1 MSKQRPVIPGEVFHK
16 LTVLEQVES
25 HPTSKNR
32 MVRCA
37 CACGNEAVKDWSSVW
52 RGKTRSCGCMKADK
66 ARANG
71 YASKTHGK
79 RYSREYAIWRGLHTR
94 CYNVSDPGYRN
105 YGALGITVCDRWH
118 KFENFYA
125 DMGDRPTPGHSID
138 RIDVDG
144 PYSPENCRWVTNA
157 EQQQRNKRTN
167 RRVTAFGETL
177 CLAEWGRR
185 YNLRPETISE
195 RLAYGWGTEKAV
207 SKPSRKRRVNANPQ
221 EKTRTGPQAPQP

>member
-16 LTVLEQVES
+16 LTVLEQVAS
-25 HPTSKNR
+25 HPISKNR

-79 RYSREYAIWRGLHTR
+79 RHSREYAIWRGLHTR

-105 YGALGITVCDRWH
+105 YGALGIKVCDRWH

-144 PYSPENCRWVTNA
+144 SYSPENCRWATNA
-157 EQQQRNKRTN
+157 EQQRNKRNT
-167 RRVTAFGETL
+167 VWV
-177 CLAEWGRR
+177 EWNG
-185 YNLRPETISE
+185 E
-195 RLAYGWGTEKAV
+195 RLCVRDWEDRLGFPKEVVYSRLKNGWPVERAMTEPLHTEK
-207 SKPSRKRRVNANPQ
+207 SRNQTRRLTHP
-221 EKTRTGPQAPQP
+221 

>member
-16 LTVLEQVES
+16 LTVLEQVAS
-25 HPTSKNR
+25 HPISKNR

-105 YGALGITVCDRWH
+105 YGALGIKVCDRWH

-125 DMGDRPTPGHSID
+125 DMGDRPEGLTLD
-138 RIDVDG
+138 RIDNDG
-144 PYSPENCRWVTNA
+144 PYSPENCRWASNK
-157 EQQQRNKRTN
+157 EQASN
-167 RRVTAFGETL
+167 RRNTVFVLVGGVLTPFLSACESAGF
-177 CLAEWGRR
+177 C
-185 YNLRPETISE
+185 Y
-195 RLAYGWGTEKAV
+195 
-207 SKPSRKRRVNANPQ
+207 RRVYYYMRSRGLSRQ
-221 EKTRTGPQAPQP
+221 EAFDLCASNVLRSKQ